1 MLALDENHPL
11 AWSYDQCVEA
21 YGVSKATISTIIKVF
36 SNGGI
41 DSVLARERSINSDNA
56 RRKVDGRIEARLIE
70 IACDPAPEGHSRWTS
85 RLLEDEIKIILDE
98 PINREAIRRTL
109 KNRLRPHRSDYWCI
123 PNIADPE
130 FIAAM
135 DDILDVYELSYD
147 PLHPVV
153 CMDEKLYQLIGD
165 VRESWAMRP
174 GDNKKVIPNMRGM
187 EPAVYLLL

>member
-21 YGVSKATISTIIKVF
+21 YGVSKATISTVIKVF

-41 DSVLARERSINSDNA
+41 DSVLARKRSINSDNA

-70 IACDPAPEGHSRWTS
+70 NACDPAPEGHSRWTI

-98 PINREAIRRTL
+98 PISREAIRRTL

-135 DDILDVYELSYD
+135 EDILDVYELSYD
-147 PLHPVV
+147 PLHPVSMYGRKALPAYWR
-153 CMDEKLYQLIGD
+153 CKGILSDA
-165 VRESWAMRP
+165 SW
-174 GDNKKVIPNMRGM
+174 
-187 EPAVYLLL
+187 